1 MREASAIF
9 QEHVLLPHTSSGA
22 VWPFSRPDQKPSHFH
37 PQIEFV
43 LVLRG
48 MAVERIGTT
57 QYAVHAGQL
66 IWHLPGMEHEMVS
79 ASADLDL
86 RVVHVE
92 PDLATRSHPRAARL
106 GAPPPEL
113 DSFAPWV
120 RDLGWLAAGRPVVEL
135 KRGDQDALLEDCD
148 LPSTERRDERDGDEQ
163 ERLARVLAGAHRA
176 TRADHDDRRPNSLV
190 ELACCLLL
198 EQPALARSEVCRE
211 LGVSEGYLSR
221 RFSAELGISFLEQR
235 ARLRLV
241 RFLTHVT
248 RERQNFLEASLSAG
262 FGSYSQL
269 HRVFTQLI
277 GMSPR
282 AYLQRGGRNGRGIIS
297 GPLADGSEQLVH
309 REQRTNAL

>member
-1 MREASAIF
+1 MTEARAIF
-9 QEHVLLPHTSSGA
+9 QEHVLLPYTSSGA
-22 VWPFSRPDQKPSHFH
+22 VWTFSRPNQKPAHFH

-48 MAVERIGTT
+48 TAVERIGTE

-66 IWHLPGMEHEMVS
+66 IWHLPGMEHEMLS
-79 ASADLDL
+79 ASPDLDL

-92 PDLATRSHPRAARL
+92 PDLVGCSRPSAGARTL
-106 GAPPPEL
+106 GQ

-120 RDLGWLAAGRPVVEL
+120 RDLGWLAAGRPVVGL
-135 KRGDQDALLEDCD
+135 QRRDRDALLEDCE
-148 LPSTERRDERDGDEQ
+148 LPSSERHNEDERS
-163 ERLARVLAGAHRA
+163 ERCRLTRVLASAYRA
-176 TRADHDDRRPNSLV
+176 TRSDHDDRCPNSLV

-198 EQPALARSEVCRE
+198 EQPSLARSDVCRE

-221 RFSAELGISFLEQR
+221 RFNAELGISFLEQR

-248 RERQNFLEASLSAG
+248 RERQNFLQASLHAG

-282 AYLQRGGRNGRGIIS
+282 AYLQRGGRNGRGLVT
-297 GPLADGSEQLVH
+297 GPQATADQ
-309 REQRTNAL
+309 AI